1 MKRIGIGIE
10 AEPEKVISSVKMA
23 GMADQVTLYSR
34 ITDADLNAPGLD
46 VHISSSPEE
55 DLVNDLFRG
64 KLRAAV
70 RGTLPANRTLQV
82 LKQVSGV
89 DHLER
94 IALLET
100 AGGRKFLLAPVGVDE
115 GWTVREKVEFIRKGK
130 EIARKFNLPSE
141 VAVLSGG
148 RMGDIG
154 RNRKVDRSLAE
165 GLLVAEVTG
174 ATHYEILI
182 ENAIRKAGVI
192 IAPDGIT
199 GNLIFRT
206 LTFLGAGFG
215 HGAPVVNIDK
225 IFVDTSRASP
235 DYRNA
240 IMLADS
246 LSKQ

>member
-1 MKRIGIGIE
+1 
-10 AEPEKVISSVKMA
+10 MA

-34 ITDADLNAPGLD
+34 ITAADLNASGLD
-46 VHISSSPEE
+46 IHISASPEE
-55 DLVNDLFRG
+55 DLVHDLVEG

-70 RGTLPANRTLQV
+70 RGTLPANRTLLA
-82 LKQVSGV
+82 LKQASGV

-148 RMGDIG
+148 RIGDIG

-182 ENAIRKAGVI
+182 EDAIREAGLI

-225 IFVDTSRASP
+225 NICRYLARISRLPQCDNAS
-235 DYRNA
+235 RF
-240 IMLADS
+240 S
-246 LSKQ
+246 LQTVITPVRSAF